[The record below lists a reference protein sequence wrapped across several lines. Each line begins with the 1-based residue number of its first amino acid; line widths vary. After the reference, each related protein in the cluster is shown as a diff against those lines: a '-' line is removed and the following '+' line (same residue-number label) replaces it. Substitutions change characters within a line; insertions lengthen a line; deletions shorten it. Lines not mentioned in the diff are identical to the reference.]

1 MPPTGSVAMLVTVA
15 VVGRRGPR
23 RRLRRHHGRRIRR
36 GLLADN
42 ERGRRGALLLLD
54 PIELLNGGGDK
65 LLDGGDIVVTIRILA
80 LNRAKP
86 DSQGVQGILVGFRRG
101 GALQR

>member
-15 VVGRRGPR
+15 VVGGRGPR
-23 RRLRRHHGRRIRR
+23 RRLRRHHGRRVRR

-54 PIELLNGGGDK
+54 PIELVNGGGDK
-65 LLDGGDIVVTIRILA
+65 LIDGGDVVVTIRIIA
-80 LNRAKP
+80 LNGAKP
-86 DSQGVQGILVGFRRG
+86 GAKGVVGILIGLWSG
-101 GALQR
+101 